1 MLPGNLQGLDTKY
14 LIEGPGC
21 LSSLAETLSSVNS
34 GKLPVLLVYDDNTKR
49 VAGNRAAEILA
60 AAGMSPVELLL
71 NSGSAKILEPD
82 YRRVLEIKGLIERE
96 GLFPVAVGSGVINDL
111 VKRAAFEAGIPYL
124 CAATASSVDGYSS
137 FGAALVQD
145 GLKVNLPCT
154 PPAAIVADTDILRAA
169 PYPMTASGYGDLY
182 AKVAAGADW
191 VLADR
196 LGLEKIHRESWDL
209 VQTDLPLW
217 IGFPEKLRAGD
228 PGAFANLFKGLT
240 SSGFAMQIY
249 KDSRPAAGAE
259 HMISHVWE
267 MEHLSQD
274 GVPVSHGFKVA
285 LGTVISISLME
296 AFFTD
301 PPENFLPD
309 AALRRRETWD
319 ARAETIR
326 KCFPDPNIRGAAEEA
341 CRKKW
346 LDAEGLKF
354 RVERLVSV
362 TPEVRA
368 FMRERHISRKE
379 VVEKFKLAGCPVSAE
394 EFGLSPRDVRDAVI
408 KAQMIRTRYTIL
420 DAAYEAGILRELLEE
435 VIPG

>member
-14 LIEGPGC
+14 FIEGPGC
-21 LSSLAETLSSVNS
+21 LSSLAEILSSANS

-82 YRRVLEIKGLIERE
+82 YRRVLEIKDVIERE
-96 GLFPVAVGSGVINDL
+96 RVFPVAVGSGVINDL

-124 CAATASSVDGYSS
+124 CAATASSVDGYSA

-169 PYPMTASGYGDLY
+169 PYRMTASGYGDLY
-182 AKVAAGADW
+182 AKVAAGVDW

-196 LGLEKIHRESWDL
+196 LELEKIHRESWDL
-209 VQTDLPLW
+209 VQTDLLSW
-217 IGFPEKLRAGD
+217 VGFPEKLRAGD
-228 PGAFANLFKGLT
+228 PGAFTNLFKGLT
-240 SSGFAMQIY
+240 NSGFAMQIY

-267 MEHLSQD
+267 MEHLSRD

-296 AFFTD
+296 AFFAY
-301 PPENFLPD
+301 PPEKLLPD
-309 AALRRRETWD
+309 AVLRRRETWD
-319 ARAETIR
+319 ARMEAIG
-326 KCFPDPNIRGAAEEA
+326 KCFPDPKIRGAIEEA

-346 LDAEGLKF
+346 MDGERLKF
-354 RVERLVSV
+354 RVERLVSIM
-362 TPEVRA
+362 PEIRA
-368 FMRERHISRKE
+368 FMKERHVSRKE
-379 VVEKFKLAGCPVSAE
+379 VVEQFRLAGCPVSAE
-394 EFGLSPRDVRDAVI
+394 EFGLNPGDVRNAVI

-435 VIPG
+435 II